1 MKRPQWQMLGQEPD
15 YRFTLAN
22 ERTFLAWIRTA
33 LAVLAGG
40 IVLDQFASHVES
52 KAVLSCVA
60 LALSLLAAVM
70 AGCAYSRWKGM
81 RSRCVIPGPFRP
93 RHPAAQCCDQL
104 RSIGPYCRTGGQA
117 SVSRDPGAQPE
128 RTALRMETYSTF
140 HTGQRCSTSA
150 RRRGGTFRRLVGGR
164 LAGCRWRFGHVCCG
178 VVSPS
183 LAHAR
188 DGSALSPCGIDIHL
202 SAPSYSLALHQSLF
216 A

>member
-70 AGCAYSRWKGM
+70 AGCAYSRWKGNEIAM
-81 RSRCVIPGPFRP
+81 RHSGPLPPLSASRC
-93 RHPAAQCCDQL
+93 
-104 RSIGPYCRTGGQA
+104 
-117 SVSRDPGAQPE
+117 SV
-128 RTALRMETYSTF
+128 L
-140 HTGQRCSTSA
+140 
-150 RRRGGTFRRLVGGR
+150 
-164 LAGCRWRFGHVCCG
+164 
-178 VVSPS
+178 
-183 LAHAR
+183 
-188 DGSALSPCGIDIHL
+188 
-202 SAPSYSLALHQSLF
+202 
-216 A
+216 